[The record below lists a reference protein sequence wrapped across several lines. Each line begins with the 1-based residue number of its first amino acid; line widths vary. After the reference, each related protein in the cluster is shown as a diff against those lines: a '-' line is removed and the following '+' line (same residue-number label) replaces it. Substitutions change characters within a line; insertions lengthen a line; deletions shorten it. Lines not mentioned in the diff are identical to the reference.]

1 MGAAFLRD
9 PRIRPCYY
17 SDHMAYKQDR
27 RHRRKGDRLP
37 GTIMIRQTPLPPGD
51 DIGAA
56 EMGRRVAANLRE
68 RRRTRNLSL
77 DQLAIAS
84 GVSRAALSQIETQ
97 RSNPSLGVLWKIAV
111 GLGIPFSELIGG
123 DAKAIAVL
131 RRSES
136 QVLRTSDGKME
147 SRPLTPAGAS
157 PWVEAYEL
165 QVAANGIHAAEPHA
179 AGTREVVVV
188 LAGQLRMRV
197 GSSSHDLE
205 PGDSISFLADQ
216 PHAYEN
222 SSNTDLRCH
231 DVIIY
236 SR

>member
-1 MGAAFLRD
+1 
-9 PRIRPCYY
+9 
-17 SDHMAYKQDR
+17 
-27 RHRRKGDRLP
+27 
-37 GTIMIRQTPLPPGD
+37 
-51 DIGAA
+51 
-56 EMGRRVAANLRE
+56 MGRRVAANLRE
-68 RRRTRNLSL
+68 RRQTRNLSL
-77 DQLAIAS
+77 DQLAVAS

-111 GLGIPFSELIGG
+111 GLGITFSELIGG
-123 DAKAIAVL
+123 ESKSTAVL
-131 RRSES
+131 RRRES

-147 SRPLTPAGAS
+147 SRPLTPAGVS

-165 QVAANGIHAAEPHA
+165 QVVAHGIHSADAHA

-197 GSSSHDLE
+197 GSSSYDLE
-205 PGDSISFLADQ
+205 PGDSISFQADQ

-222 SSNTDLRCH
+222 FSNTDLRCH

>member
-1 MGAAFLRD
+1 
-9 PRIRPCYY
+9 
-17 SDHMAYKQDR
+17 MASKQDR
-27 RHRRKGDRLP
+27 RHP
-37 GTIMIRQTPLPPGD
+37 GNGGSLSSTTSIRQIPLPPGD

-111 GLGIPFSELIGG
+111 GLSIPFSELIGG
-123 DAKAIAVL
+123 DAQSITVL

-136 QVLRTSDGKME
+136 RVLRTSDGKME

-165 QVAANGIHAAEPHA
+165 QLVPHAVHAADAHA

-188 LAGQLRMRV
+188 LTGQLRMRV
-197 GSSSHDLE
+197 GSSTYDLE
-205 PGDSISFLADQ
+205 PGDSISFQADQ
-216 PHAYEN
+216 AHAYEN